1 MDREQGDGIVERK
14 LIKEGSMRSSH
25 RGRSCI
31 AISIAALALLWLLA
45 NAAHAADP
53 IKIGFSMGL
62 TGANAPNGKQ
72 LLAAIEM
79 WRDDINGKGGLLGRA
94 VELVT
99 YDDQTSPAN
108 EPGIYTKLV
117 GIDKVDL
124 LLGPYGTNQI
134 SAAIPVLAARNL
146 TTIGMLGIA
155 ANSEAHYKNYFSM
168 IPFGE
173 DPIREFSRGF
183 FQLAMA
189 QNPKPKTL
197 ALVGAD
203 AEFGKN
209 STDGARANA
218 KDAGLTIVYDQRYPP
233 AITDLTP
240 IVRAIKAAN
249 PDIVF
254 VASYP
259 PDSVGFIRAAAEAGL
274 APKMIGGTM
283 VGMLATPLKVQLGPL
298 MNGYVNNA
306 EVFVPIPSFNFPGVQ
321 DVLKKYQERAKGQ
334 GIDPFGYNF
343 VPYGYAAAQVLAMAV
358 EATKSLDHEKLA
370 DYMRSHTFSTVVG
383 DIAFG
388 KDGEWAKARSIVT
401 QWQNLT
407 GNDLAQI
414 TDPKK
419 WVVVWPAEHKNGD
432 LVYPYSAGK

>member
-1 MDREQGDGIVERK
+1 MGFIRLGQWT
-14 LIKEGSMRSSH
+14 
-25 RGRSCI
+25 RSCI
-31 AISIAALALLWLLA
+31 IVLITMALTLFGLPA
-45 NAAHAADP
+45 NMARAADP

-72 LLAAIEM
+72 LLVAIEV
-79 WRDDINGKGGLLGRA
+79 WRDDINAKGGLLGRP
-94 VELVT
+94 VELIY
-99 YDDQTSPAN
+99 YDDQTSPSN

-117 GIDKVDL
+117 GVDKVDL

-146 TTIGMLGIA
+146 TTIGILGIA

-183 FQLAMA
+183 FELATA
-189 QNPKPKTL
+189 QNPKLTTV

-218 KDAGLTIVYDQRYPP
+218 KAAGLNIVYDQRYPP

-240 IVRAIKAAN
+240 IVRAIKATN
-249 PDIVF
+249 PEIVF

-274 APKMIGGTM
+274 APRIIGGTM
-283 VGMLATPLKVQLGPL
+283 VGLLATPLKVQLGPL

-306 EVFVPIPSFNFPGVQ
+306 EVFVPVPSFNFPGVQ

-334 GIDPFGYNF
+334 GIDPFGYGF
-343 VPYGYAAAQVLAMAV
+343 VPYGYAAGQILGMAV
-358 EATKSLDHEKLA
+358 EATKSLDHAKLA

-383 DIAFG
+383 PVAFG
-388 KDGEWAKARSIVT
+388 KDGEWAKPRSIVT
-401 QWQNLT
+401 QWQHLT
-407 GNDLAQI
+407 GNDVAQL

-432 LVYPYSAGK
+432 LIYPYNAAKQ